1 MLAIVLGVSY
11 LPLAFWVLHEVKT
24 PLPDESRVYDKNTH

>member
-11 LPLAFWVLHEVKT
+11 LPLALWVLHEVKT
-24 PLPDESRVYDKNTH
+24 PLQDESRIYDKDTH